1 MCSLCR
7 LLKEKQDNEER
18 GKRVSSPPML
28 SPTSSMLRS
37 PPPISEERS
46 ADETIGAGL
55 PLLQRIL
62 MLKAKEDKAK
72 AGAKPVTSSTKSV
85 TGQLFS
91 GMSLGKGKNL

>member
-18 GKRVSSPPML
+18 GKRVSSPTML

-37 PPPISEERS
+37 PPPIS
-46 ADETIGAGL
+46 DETIGAGL